1 MLPKQLLRYRIE
13 GDHVVPS
20 YITRK
25 NSSHY
30 LSIAEKLI
38 EIYDR
43 HLGKTRQQLDDTLL
57 EFEGERLNYKVVRG
71 LANILD
77 KYLITGPV
85 DEEKDYEKFRERLF
99 EQVEKYRPVVRS
111 GDLLHTKVKDHVIAD
126 VSPDLSNGN
135 LQMQLYGDLKANHI
149 LKSWERKFSPETLL
163 RRYNLQLA
171 QGILYRAE
179 SMTIRLQDSYKVV
192 FRYLK
197 LARLMHRIYPLNNG
211 YGIYVDGP
219 LSLFSRTIKYGI
231 HLAKF
236 LPGLLLAEKWD
247 MRASIRLRD
256 QDVFFDL
263 KQDCGLHSYYRDA
276 HPFDSSVEEMFYK
289 KFRKAAPDWQIER
302 EADIINLG
310 DTVLIPDFTLTSP
323 EGKKSLLEII
333 GFWTPEYLSKKI
345 EKINAANRE
354 DLILVVNQQLNCSR
368 EDFRGNVIFFKNRI
382 DVSEVLKIL
391 GIRDA

>member
-25 NSSHY
+25 QSPHY
-30 LSIAEKLI
+30 LRIAEKLI
-38 EIYDR
+38 DIYER
-43 HLGKTRQQLDDTLL
+43 HLGKTRRELDDKLML
-57 EFEGERLNYKVVRG
+57 FEGERLNYKVVRG

-77 KYLITGPV
+77 KNIITGPA
-85 DEEKDYEKFRERLF
+85 DEEKDYEKLRERLF
-99 EQVEKYRPVVRS
+99 AQVEKHRPVVRS
-111 GDLLHTKVKDHVIAD
+111 RDLLHTKVKDHVIAD
-126 VSPDLSNGN
+126 VSPGITGDD

-149 LKSWERKFSPETLL
+149 IKDWERKTSPETLL

-179 SMTIRLQDSYKVV
+179 SMTIRLHDSYKIV

-197 LARLMHRIYPLNNG
+197 LSRLMHRIYPLENG

-256 QDVFFDL
+256 QDVFFPL
-263 KQDCGLHSYYRDA
+263 NQDCGLHSHYRDA

-289 KFRKAAPDWQIER
+289 KFQKAAPNWQIER

-310 DTVLIPDFTLTSP
+310 DTVLIPDFTLISP
-323 EGKKSLLEII
+323 EGKKFLLEII
-333 GFWTPEYLSKKI
+333 GFWTPEYLSKKL

-368 EDFRGNVIFFKNRI
+368 EDFRGKVIFFKNRI
-382 DVSEVLKIL
+382 DVVKVVDNLKTK
-391 GIRDA
+391 